1 MHHNICTPLRFK
13 AATTQQIRHQTP
25 DFIMAW
31 TKMKL
36 RKKTQVQ
43 SSIQRALPHQS
54 TAELYRWDTGKCLG
68 GLGSLSYLNSAHFYK
83 AWF

>member
-1 MHHNICTPLRFK
+1 MHHDIHTPLRFK

-25 DFIMAW
+25 AVIMAR

-36 RKKTQVQ
+36 RKKIQVQ

-54 TAELYRWDTGKCLG
+54 TAELYRWDTGKPLE
-68 GLGSLSYLNSAHFYK
+68 GLGSLSYSNSEHFYK
-83 AWF
+83 AWL